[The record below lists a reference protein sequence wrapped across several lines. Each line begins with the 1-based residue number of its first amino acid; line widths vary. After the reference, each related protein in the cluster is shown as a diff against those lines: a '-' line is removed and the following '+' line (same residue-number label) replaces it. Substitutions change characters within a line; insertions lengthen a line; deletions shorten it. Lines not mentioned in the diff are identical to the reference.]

1 MKTQGGHALGA
12 AIAILCWLVA
22 PAMAEPLTFEGRV
35 EAYKRAEL
43 SSRLNGVVAEILFS
57 GGERVTAGT
66 PMIRLDAE
74 DLELSIAAAE
84 AEVSRTEAAHF
95 LARREAERVRT
106 LGTRGVVTEVRAD
119 QTESSL
125 KQTAAEL
132 EAARVALK
140 RAQLD
145 LRHATIRAPIDGF
158 AGRPLKALGAY
169 VEAEA
174 GPPLGEIIQIDPAL
188 IAYRVPYAVRLETLE
203 KTGVETIEAL
213 FRNISLTVLLPGGQ
227 AYPQQG
233 KPDFASASID
243 PSDGSLTVW
252 TSVPN
257 PNAILRPGMAVTV
270 LSDIAVPKDASTGDA
285 STGDASPRNAS
296 Q

>member
-1 MKTQGGHALGA
+1 MTSRGRALSA
-12 AIAILCWLVA
+12 ATAILCWLAA
-22 PAMAEPLTFEGRV
+22 PAMAEPLTFDGRV

-74 DLELSIAAAE
+74 DLELAVAAAE
-84 AEVSRTEAAHF
+84 AEVSRAEAAHF
-95 LARREAERVRT
+95 LARREAERVRA
-106 LGTRGVVTEVRAD
+106 LETRGVATEARAD
-119 QTESSL
+119 QTEAGL

-140 RAQLD
+140 RTQLD
-145 LRHATIRAPIDGF
+145 LRHATIRAPVDGF
-158 AGRPLKALGAY
+158 AGRPLTALGAF

-203 KTGVETIEAL
+203 RTGAETIEAL
-213 FRNISLTVLLPGGQ
+213 FQKISLTVLLPGGQ
-227 AYPQQG
+227 AYPQEA

-270 LSDIAVPKDASTGDA
+270 LSDIAAPKDAS
-285 STGDASPRNAS
+285 